1 MPTIRPARLSD
12 LPAITAIY
20 NDAGVGTTASWALE
34 PVTLE
39 PATVGSP
46 GAAPP
51 SQSYS
56 NTTVLIPVTGADQLA
71 TLRTILFN
79 LGLTLLGL
87 GFILKGLSRRS

>member
-1 MPTIRPARLSD
+1 VPPEETQPPVVPTEMG
-12 LPAITAIY
+12 TAVTAAPTDT
-20 NDAGVGTTASWALE
+20 NNEGVSNPPT
-34 PVTLE
+34 
-39 PATVGSP
+39 
-46 GAAPP
+46 AAPP